1 MGLRN
6 TTNMRMI
13 KIVTAL
19 AAFGYLT
26 AFMPKAISQ
35 ELPEW
40 VKTFKISGDFGA
52 RTEYINDM
60 KATDNYDRVRERV
73 RFRLSLDVSPANRIK
88 ASFGLETTGTN
99 PTAAWADLTDF
110 RKQPLYVAHAYVQYD
125 ASEQLTVS
133 GGILKNEIPF
143 WKPVQLVWK
152 SEVNPYGIAANAR
165 VNIRK
170 NLDFFLNGG
179 LFALTEY
186 RDNQLGIDN
195 PMNAIAVVQP
205 GIEYG
210 KGKLRTKS
218 AFSIQQFS
226 LENHDTSANT
236 WVRANE
242 SFTLITPAW
251 EVNYLNIVGP
261 YGPMFAGEYS
271 KNIHDNAGSAT
282 QAYLIQAG
290 FGDERIDRFKA
301 WQVKAAYRRRE
312 LYAIPYGF
320 GQTNAYDADAG
331 KGWEYFVAFGLLKN
345 LAFNATIY
353 DMTDLDGNLP
363 QKVSQFDVIFR
374 F

>member
-1 MGLRN
+1 MLAACGC
-6 TTNMRMI
+6 
-13 KIVTAL
+13 L
-19 AAFGYLT
+19 AAFS
-26 AFMPKAISQ
+26 PKAISQ

-40 VKTFKISGDFGA
+40 LKTFKISGDFGA

-73 RFRLSLDVSPANRIK
+73 RFRLWLDVSPTDRIK
-88 ASFGLETTGTN
+88 ASFGLETAGTN
-99 PTAAWADLTDF
+99 PTSAWTDFTDF
-110 RKQPLYVAHAYVQYD
+110 RKQPAYVAHAYVQYE

-133 GGILKNEIPF
+133 GGILKNDIPF

-152 SEVNPYGIAANAR
+152 NDVNPLGIAANAR
-165 VNIRK
+165 VNLRK

-186 RDNQLGIDN
+186 RDNQWGIDI
-195 PMNAIAVVQP
+195 PMNAIAAVQP

-210 KGKLRTKS
+210 RGKLRAKG
-218 AFSIQQFS
+218 AFSLQQFS

-236 WVRANE
+236 WIRSNY
-242 SFTLITPAW
+242 SYTLLAPAW
-251 EVNYLNIVGP
+251 DINYSNLVGS

-271 KNIHDNAGSAT
+271 KNIHENAGSAT
-282 QAYLIQAG
+282 QAYLLQAG
-290 FGDERIDRFKA
+290 FGNERIDRFKT

-312 LYAIPYGF
+312 LNAIPYGF
-320 GQTNAYDADAG
+320 GQTLAYDADPG
-331 KGWEYFVAFGLLKN
+331 KGWEYFVAFGLMKN

-353 DMTDLDGNLP
+353 DMADIDGNLP
-363 QKVSQFDVIFR
+363 QKLSQFDVIFK